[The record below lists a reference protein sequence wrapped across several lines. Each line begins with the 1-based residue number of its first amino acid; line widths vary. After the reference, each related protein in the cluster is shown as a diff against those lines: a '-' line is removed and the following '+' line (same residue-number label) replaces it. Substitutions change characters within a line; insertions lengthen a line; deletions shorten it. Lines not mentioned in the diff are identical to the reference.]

1 MIKKRYFSIW
11 LLLFLSFSILSE
23 EYVCS
28 YINDVP
34 KGLSKKPLIYERTA
48 DGFKGIKP
56 YHEDKYKILRESK
69 DIIVLDDTNWTSNVM
84 MITVIYKTKLKAEQ
98 YLFIFDITN
107 QLPPESALQLD
118 CIKR

>member
-1 MIKKRYFSIW
+1 
-11 LLLFLSFSILSE
+11 
-23 EYVCS
+23 
-28 YINDVP
+28 
-34 KGLSKKPLIYERTA
+34 
-48 DGFKGIKP
+48 
-56 YHEDKYKILRESK
+56 
-69 DIIVLDDTNWTSNVM
+69 